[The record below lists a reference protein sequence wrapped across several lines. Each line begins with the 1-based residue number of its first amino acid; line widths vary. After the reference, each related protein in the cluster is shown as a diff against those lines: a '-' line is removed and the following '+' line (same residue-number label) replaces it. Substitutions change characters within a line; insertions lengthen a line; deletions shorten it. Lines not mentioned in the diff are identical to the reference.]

1 MYTIWSAASVRADVC
16 TNRDITLSGVSP
28 DEAEK
33 ICLLAD
39 ILDWQAHA
47 KNIGGDAEG
56 EAEGESGAP
65 SASARLTL
73 RQAGL
78 VIRVETD
85 DPELRRQL
93 ARMGLDRLVPPV
105 PLLALEQLLM
115 FAG

>member
-1 MYTIWSAASVRADVC
+1 VRADVC

-47 KNIGGDAEG
+47 KTVGGDAEG
-56 EAEGESGAP
+56 ESGVPTA
-65 SASARLTL
+65 AARLTL
-73 RQAGL
+73 RQAGT

>member
-1 MYTIWSAASVRADVC
+1 MVTIWPAASERADAC
-16 TNRDITLSGVSP
+16 TSRNIILSGVSP

-33 ICLLAD
+33 ICLLAE

-47 KNIGGDAEG
+47 RGIAGQPGVTL
-56 EAEGESGAP
+56 
-65 SASARLTL
+65 ASARLVL
-73 RQAGL
+73 RQSGV

-85 DPELRRQL
+85 DPALRQQL